1 MNWKEGK
8 NMQLQT
14 QALHAGY
21 EKDTQRT
28 MAVPMYMSTAF
39 DFGSTDFAASSFNLQ
54 QGTDNVY
61 TRVGNPTTAVLE
73 KRFAVLEGGSGAL
86 AVSSGMSAIFYSI
99 LNVAQAGDNIIVANQ
114 LYGGTVTLF
123 SQTLKRLGIEARF
136 FDIHSPDAIEP
147 LIDEQTK
154 CLFFESITNPSIDVP
169 NFDVLIEIANKHNIV
184 TIVDNTV
191 ATPMLCQPLLL
202 GVDVV
207 VHSASKYTT
216 GQGLAIGGLI
226 VERQNLAEKIKGNVR
241 YPDFNTP
248 EVSYHGL
255 VFADSVV
262 SGILFTFRARM
273 VLMRDTGAVLSPF
286 NAWLFIQGVETLS
299 LRMKQHSQSALSVAQ
314 WLEKHPRV
322 KKVNYPLLESDKS
335 YANAQK
341 YLTKG
346 ASGLLSFE
354 VEDFETAKKVL
365 DSVQIFSIVANIGD
379 SKSIIN
385 HSASTTH
392 QQLSEQELKKAGV
405 SAGLIRLS
413 VGLEDSDDLIA
424 DLKAALDA

>member
-1 MNWKEGK
+1 
-8 NMQLQT
+8 MQLQT

>member
-1 MNWKEGK
+1 M

-14 QALHAGY
+14 EALHAGY
-21 EKDTQRT
+21 DKDTQRT
-28 MAVPMYMSTAF
+28 MAVPIYMSTAF

-73 KRFAVLEGGSGAL
+73 KRFAVLEGGSAAL

-99 LNVAQAGDNIIVANQ
+99 LNVAQAGDNIVVANQ

-136 FDIHSPDAIEP
+136 FDIHSTDAIEA
-147 LIDEQTK
+147 LIDEHTK

-169 NFDVLIEIANKHNIV
+169 NFDALIAIANKHNII

-226 VERQNLAEKIKGNVR
+226 VERKNLAEKIKGNVR
-241 YPDFNTP
+241 YPDFNAP

-273 VLMRDTGAVLSPF
+273 ILMRDTGAVLSPF

-299 LRMKQHSQSALSVAQ
+299 LRMKQHSQSALSIAQ
-314 WLEKHPRV
+314 WLENHPSV

-335 YANAQK
+335 YSNAQK

-354 VEDFETAKKVL
+354 VENFETAKKVL
-365 DSVQIFSIVANIGD
+365 DNVNIFSIVANIGD

-392 QQLSEQELKKAGV
+392 QQLSKEELKKAGV
-405 SAGLIRLS
+405 SEGLIRLS
-413 VGLEDSDDLIA
+413 VGLEDCDDLIA
-424 DLKAALDA
+424 DLKAAFDA